1 MDDGSYAAISWAY
14 ERIFPAREPQL
25 RFFRQLFRDR
35 RVRAVLDLACGTG
48 EYALAFARWGLEVV
62 GVDLEESMIR
72 RARERAR
79 ELDLAVDF
87 RLGDMREP
95 PAGPFDAVI
104 CIGNSL
110 AHLLRAED
118 VRRALGGMARALQRN
133 GILVLQTVNYDRV
146 LRDRITSLPT
156 ITADDGRLEFHRHY
170 EYLSSGHILFK
181 TDLRVRDAGGGWR
194 SFPGETKL
202 RPVLK
207 EELERELR
215 GAGFEDIQFF
225 GGFDRS
231 PFGEDSPAMVAVA
244 SLGS

>member
-110 AHLLRAED
+110 PHLLRAGD
-118 VRRALGGMARALQRN
+118 LRRALRGMARALEGH
-133 GILVLQTVNYDRV
+133 GILVIQTVNYDRV
-146 LRDRITSLPT
+146 LRDRVTSLPT
-156 ITADDGRLEFHRHY
+156 ITAEEGRLEFRRRY
-170 EYLSSGHILFK
+170 EYLPDSNILFK
-181 TDLRVRDAGGGWR
+181 TELRVQDATGWR
-194 SFPGETKL
+194 SFPGETLL
-202 RPVLK
+202 RPLLK
-207 EELERELR
+207 GELERELR
-215 GAGFEDIQFF
+215 GAGFKDIQFF